1 MPYRPHE
8 ITHPDRAIS
17 PPTQEEPGLGTF
29 RVTAKPSRISSHQ
42 LASRCWRSS
51 PSALPGAGEL
61 CPTDCGPISFH
72 QHPKNLLWDK
82 SHQTLP
88 FAFPSPNKLLQARD
102 IFSSPL
108 FPKGHCEV
116 LYKQRNEARQFET
129 EEKISQPSQQHQQFR
144 ENTWSCQYP
153 VLSGERFG
161 TYSSL
166 E

>member
-1 MPYRPHE
+1 M
-8 ITHPDRAIS
+8 
-17 PPTQEEPGLGTF
+17 Q
-29 RVTAKPSRISSHQ
+29 
-42 LASRCWRSS
+42 
-51 PSALPGAGEL
+51 SALPHRRSLDWAHLESLQSPPGFPAISSLPDVGDLLHLHCQGQES
-61 CPTDCGPISFH
+61 CAPTDSGPISFH